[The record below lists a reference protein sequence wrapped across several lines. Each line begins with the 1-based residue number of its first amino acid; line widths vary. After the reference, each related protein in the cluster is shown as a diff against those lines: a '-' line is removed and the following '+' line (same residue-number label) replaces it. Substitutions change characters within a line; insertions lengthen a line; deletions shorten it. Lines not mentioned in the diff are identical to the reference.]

1 MAAQAK
7 KPTTKK
13 VKRANGYTR
22 VAVDKERRSDANKA
36 IAYLRGEHE
45 KGTTKCHHNFPWQ
58 GHCAHVVA
66 CAYGSKSGANESP
79 GGGAYSGWNAFEG
92 WLATAE
98 KYRRDGR
105 NMDDPPRG
113 ALCFWKGGKYGHVA
127 ISNGR
132 GKIWG
137 NDAPTNARIG
147 LVPLPWFASHW
158 GYTYVGWV
166 WPDEVAGW

>member
-1 MAAQAK
+1 MATKAR
-7 KPTTKK
+7 PTTKM
-13 VKRANGYTR
+13 VKRAHGYTR
-22 VAVDKERRSDANKA
+22 VATDPKRRTKANQA
-36 IAYLRGEHE
+36 VAFLRDQKR
-45 KGTTKCHHNFPWQ
+45 KGTLKCRHGFDWQ

-66 CAYGSKSGANESP
+66 CAYGRS
-79 GGGAYSGWNAFEG
+79 YSGWNAFQG

-98 KYRRDGR
+98 KFRRDGR
-105 NMDDPPRG
+105 NMDNPPRG

-137 NDAPTNARIG
+137 NDAPTNRYIG
-147 LVPLPWFASHW
+147 LVPIGWFASHW